1 MRAPGRSQTLVLN
14 FFLVFFVLLLVPP
27 SFYHK
32 PVAGLDTSWN
42 IALHLAY
49 KYHLTFGKDFIFTYG
64 PLGIL
69 HSRYP
74 IAVSLFV
81 YLIFD
86 LYFLLT
92 LFFVLRKIFRKHFG
106 PFIILFT
113 FLCIV
118 LVMYDSPDDWCYFLL
133 AFYIVTFIQEP
144 SEITYLIQAA
154 LFAVLGFY
162 LKISLGFIGV
172 FLFFA
177 AISYAAVRKKISVKF
192 YLIALVSFILSLW
205 LSSRVLNVNLK
216 GYISSGL
223 KFINDYNDSMF
234 KFLDAKDVIYLYGA
248 LLIIV
253 IAAFWTIYRLIISIS
268 RKEMLQNLDELF
280 VYSIVGISL
289 FILFKSGFVRAENH
303 YHIFFKG
310 ATLFMT
316 FLYLG
321 RPVNAGGR
329 ITAVACWFTVI
340 ISFAAVSKM
349 PGSYHPDTRLAD
361 FSFLENKAREIGR
374 YFRQVVYYNQAL
386 AVSDG
391 LDSLEN
397 PLKKIIGNHTVDI
410 IPSEIS
416 KIYFNGLRYNPRPVI
431 QSYAAYDRYLDSLNY
446 QKYLSADAPDYVLL
460 TIGSIDDR
468 YPFFDESMTKLALLN
483 NYRIT
488 GELDGDLILRKKVA
502 AHHSPKTQ
510 NEETVNLKFGED
522 IPIKKTND
530 LQYAR
535 FFVEYSLWGKIK
547 RFFYQPSALMITF
560 TLDDGTTKT
569 FRAVKPIL
577 ADGVIIN
584 KYVENT
590 QDFQILM
597 QSDGLQSTDIKKI
610 RIGPDGRHSG
620 FRDNIKMVT
629 VHVPFATKQDSDRV
643 ADSLDI
649 VTLENRYKPV
659 KMDSSLVKQ
668 DSIQYGIRDFN
679 TYSGFIEVR
688 GWAFRENANNRNA
701 SVKAVLKSKDGI
713 YELPSV
719 KEDREDLTSHF
730 KREDIK
736 AAGFISTV
744 SKSQLEPGDYQLG
757 IAVSYPDSGKNWV
770 RYIKDVHTL
779 IRSAYKIEK
788 LKGIDS
794 AALNKNDLKYYL
806 SSIEENKDQVLV
818 DGWAFIENTDTR
830 GARINLILQNRGLIY
845 KINTDIVRRDDLIS
859 YFKDPLLGFGGFSVI
874 IPKSAL
880 PNGTYTLGVEVI
892 WGGGRQHGLKFGDQ
906 KIKVESVP

>member
-1 MRAPGRSQTLVLN
+1 
-14 FFLVFFVLLLVPP
+14 
-27 SFYHK
+27 
-32 PVAGLDTSWN
+32 
-42 IALHLAY
+42 
-49 KYHLTFGKDFIFTYG
+49 
-64 PLGIL
+64 
-69 HSRYP
+69 
-74 IAVSLFV
+74 
-81 YLIFD
+81 
-86 LYFLLT
+86 
-92 LFFVLRKIFRKHFG
+92 
-106 PFIILFT
+106 
-113 FLCIV
+113 
-118 LVMYDSPDDWCYFLL
+118 MYDSPDDWCYFLL
-133 AFYIVTFIQEP
+133 AFYIIAFIQEP
-144 SEITYLIQAA
+144 SEIIYLIQAA
-154 LFAVLGFY
+154 LFSILGFY

-177 AISYAAVRKKISVKF
+177 AISYTVVRKKINLKF
-192 YLIALVSFILSLW
+192 YLFTLASFIFSLW
-205 LSSRVLNVNLK
+205 LSSRLLNVNLK

-248 LLIIV
+248 LLIIAV
-253 IAAFWTIYRLIISIS
+253 AASWAVYRFIISFF
-268 RKEMLQNLDELF
+268 RKEILQSLDELF
-280 VYSIVGISL
+280 VYFIVGISL

-303 YHIFFKG
+303 YHIFYKG
-310 ATLFMT
+310 ACLFMT
-316 FLYLG
+316 FLYLN
-321 RPVNAGGR
+321 RPLNTNGR
-329 ITAVACWFTVI
+329 ITAVACWFTLI
-340 ISFAAVSKM
+340 ISFAAVSEM
-349 PGSYHPDTRLAD
+349 PGSYHPNARLAD
-361 FSFLENKAREIGR
+361 FSFLQNKAAEIGR

-391 LDSLEN
+391 LDSLGN

-468 YPFFDESMTKLALLN
+468 YPFFDESMTKLAVLN

-488 GELDGDLILRKKVA
+488 GELDGDLILRKKA
-502 AHHSPKTQ
+502 APQRSPKMQ
-510 NEETVNLKFGED
+510 NAETVNIKFGED

-530 LQYAR
+530 IQYAR

-547 RFFYQPSALMITF
+547 RLFYQPSALMITF
-560 TLDDGTTKT
+560 TLDDGATKT

-597 QSDGLQSTDIKKI
+597 QSDGLKSTNIKKI

-620 FRDNIKMVT
+620 FRDNIKMVIA
-629 VHVPFATKQDSDRV
+629 HVPFATKQDSERL

-649 VTLENRYKPV
+649 VALENRYKPV
-659 KMDSSLVKQ
+659 KVDSSLVKQ
-668 DSIQYGIRDFN
+668 DNSIQYGIRDFN

-701 SVKAVLKSKDGI
+701 SVKAILKSKDGI
-713 YELPSV
+713 YELQSV
-719 KEDREDLTSHF
+719 KEDREDLTLHF

-736 AAGFISTV
+736 AAGFISIA

-806 SSIEENKDQVLV
+806 SSIEENKDQVLI

-830 GARINLILQNRGLIY
+830 GAKINLILQNRGLIY
-845 KINTDIVRRDDLIS
+845 KINTDIVRRDDLVS
-859 YFKDPLLGFGGFSVI
+859 YFKDPLLEFGGFSVI
-874 IPKSAL
+874 IPKSEL
-880 PNGTYTLGVEVI
+880 PDGIYILGVEVTCC
-892 WGGGRQHGLKFGDQ
+892 GGQRHSLKFGDQ
-906 KIKVESVP
+906 KIKVGSAP